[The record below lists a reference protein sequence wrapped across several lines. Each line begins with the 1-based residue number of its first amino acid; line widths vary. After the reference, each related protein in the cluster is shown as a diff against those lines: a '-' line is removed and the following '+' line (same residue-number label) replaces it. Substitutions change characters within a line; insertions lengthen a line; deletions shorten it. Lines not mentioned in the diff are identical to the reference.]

1 VTAVEVQIDDQP
13 WTPAVISA
21 PISDA
26 TWVQWLYR
34 WDAAAGNHVIRVR
47 ATDGDGVVQTDA
59 QTRPAPDGSRGR
71 HTIGL
76 TVR

>member
-1 VTAVEVQIDDQP
+1 
-13 WTPAVISA
+13 VISA

-26 TWVQWLYR
+26 TWVQWLFG
-34 WDAAAGNHVIRVR
+34 WDAPAGNHVIRVR